1 MKTILTSGIA
11 AILCMSAFGDDI
23 HGPPPETMATLIDYD
38 RPVSLTVKESG
49 PRPKHEWGNML
60 NGWSYSSKTQTLH
73 SFSIAIFAGGTL
85 FGTNRPKMEQ
95 HIAET
100 ELKLNN
106 RPGSSN
112 ADFAVKSSP
121 DGRKVYYSGLGIG
134 PGGAMLAGF
143 ASLPGNSYDL
153 LVAESIN
160 FEDDMPADEKLT
172 DPAKPRST
180 LQQIFPRVEQFILNQ
195 IQKKEDSQP
204 AGGAYVSPAAGDPS
218 AHP

>member
-1 MKTILTSGIA
+1 MASFAG
-11 AILCMSAFGDDI
+11 DI

-60 NGWSYSSKTQTLH
+60 NGWIYSSKTQTLH

-85 FGTNRPKMEQ
+85 FGTNRPKMEE
-95 HIAET
+95 HIADA

-106 RPGSSN
+106 MPGSTN
-112 ADFAVKSSP
+112 TDFAVKSTP
-121 DGRKVYYSGLGIG
+121 DGRKVYYSGLGFG

-160 FEDDMPADEKLT
+160 FEDDMPVGEKLQ

-204 AGGAYVSPAAGDPS
+204 SAGPDGSPAAGSPS
-218 AHP
+218 GQP